1 MANTIDTSTG
11 ISAGLAIPRCQPGI
25 GTVISDPS
33 ARGLISG
40 VVVSPLPVWPDDR
53 GYFLEVGR
61 IGRGL
66 IAPFPPE
73 TTQISATSSYPGT
86 IKAFHYHVHQTDC
99 WVPTSGMLQVALVD
113 LREGSDTFGEK
124 NTIYTGMLR
133 PWQIVI
139 PAGVAHGY
147 KVLGDRT
154 SSLVYI
160 TSRVYDPSDELRIAY
175 NDQRLNYDWE
185 TQHK

>member
-1 MANTIDTSTG
+1 
-11 ISAGLAIPRCQPGI
+11 
-25 GTVISDPS
+25 
-33 ARGLISG
+33 
-40 VVVSPLPVWPDDR
+40 
-53 GYFLEVGR
+53 
-61 IGRGL
+61 
-66 IAPFPPE
+66 
-73 TTQISATSSYPGT
+73 
-86 IKAFHYHVHQTDC
+86 
-99 WVPTSGMLQVALVD
+99 MLQVALVD

>member
-1 MANTIDTSTG
+1 
-11 ISAGLAIPRCQPGI
+11 
-25 GTVISDPS
+25 
-33 ARGLISG
+33 
-40 VVVSPLPVWPDDR
+40 
-53 GYFLEVGR
+53 
-61 IGRGL
+61 
-66 IAPFPPE
+66 
-73 TTQISATSSYPGT
+73 
-86 IKAFHYHVHQTDC
+86 
-99 WVPTSGMLQVALVD
+99 MLQVALVD
-113 LREGSDTFGEK
+113 LREGSDTFGVK

-147 KVLGDRT
+147 KVLGDRA

-160 TSRVYDPSDELRIAY
+160 TNRVYDPSDELRIAY